1 MLDPGLKGTS
11 QNPDKKIDFVFANE
25 QQQEVELICCA
36 VILAVKK
43 HCFCRTGM
51 DRLSGKEERA
61 HLMCWYNPH
70 TDFEGK
76 APELPIRTY
85 FSTLRLKGSEQV
97 TWTALQG
104 LIPGKDSNA
113 SSQGESWAS
122 EAGNGN
128 SFASSCMTSADFLLT
143 FRGHQLKALSFFG
156 FVAAIWVVHWNV
168 KISEVNNA
176 PLGMQTASP
185 RKLSSS
191 FATEEKHRHSFWWQ
205 FSWWQKPR
213 TSVASCGAAVLC
225 HSCKGAIS

>member
-97 TWTALQG
+97 T
-104 LIPGKDSNA
+104 
-113 SSQGESWAS
+113 
-122 EAGNGN
+122 
-128 SFASSCMTSADFLLT
+128 
-143 FRGHQLKALSFFG
+143 
-156 FVAAIWVVHWNV
+156 
-168 KISEVNNA
+168 
-176 PLGMQTASP
+176 
-185 RKLSSS
+185 
-191 FATEEKHRHSFWWQ
+191 
-205 FSWWQKPR
+205 
-213 TSVASCGAAVLC
+213 
-225 HSCKGAIS
+225 